1 MGKTPPANPSSP
13 STPKKSSK
21 VNASEK
27 HTKYFFKVGGVVSN
41 GLSHGKSAAAAI
53 LGKGS
58 NNGGKM
64 SPAAQKMSTIASTVA
79 SLQVVPYHPNMQQI
93 LSRF

>member
-1 MGKTPPANPSSP
+1 M
-13 STPKKSSK
+13 
-21 VNASEK
+21 
-27 HTKYFFKVGGVVSN
+27 SN

-58 NNGGKM
+58 NAGAKM

-79 SLQVVPYHPNMQQI
+79 SLQVVPYHSNMQQI
-93 LSRF
+93 LSLF